1 MSVYIYLAMAI
12 LTEVIATTALKA
24 SDGFS
29 NSLPSTVV
37 VVGYGIS
44 FYCLAVVLRT
54 MPVGIAYAIWSGL
67 GIVLISLAGLL
78 FYNQKLDFPSLLGMS
93 LIIIGVV
100 VINVFSKSVGH

>member
-1 MSVYIYLAMAI
+1 MSVYIYLPMAI

-44 FYCLAVVLRT
+44 FYCLSIVLKT

-67 GIVLISLAGLL
+67 GIVLISIAGLL
-78 FYNQKLDFPSLLGMS
+78 FYNQKLDLPSLLGMS

-100 VINVFSKSVGH
+100 LINVFSKSVGH